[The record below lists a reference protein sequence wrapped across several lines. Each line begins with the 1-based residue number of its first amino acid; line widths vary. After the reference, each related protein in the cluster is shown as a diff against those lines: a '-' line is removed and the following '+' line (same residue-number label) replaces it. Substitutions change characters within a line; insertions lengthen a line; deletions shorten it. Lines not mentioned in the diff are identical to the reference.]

1 MERVQEKY
9 LRWVLGVDRET
20 GGYKVRAEC
29 KRSRLRVKVG
39 KRAAKFEDRMGARE
53 ECGYSLSA
61 VEKRKRTRMR
71 GIERSTTGETDTY
84 ASEEV
89 ERMRAEGILTSA
101 ELSERDKDTDKQ
113 ERRERIRESRYN
125 REYERCM
132 MEEIWVYMGKGSA
145 REKNDGEIQ
154 MQEPG
159 EREQVLDG
167 RRGEKVQDVPR
178 GERNDK
184 AHVERMRRN

>member
-1 MERVQEKY
+1 VDEK
-9 LRWVLGVDRET
+9 DRHNDCRRI
-20 GGYKVRAEC
+20 G
-29 KRSRLRVKVG
+29 
-39 KRAAKFEDRMGARE
+39 
-53 ECGYSLSA
+53 
-61 VEKRKRTRMR
+61 
-71 GIERSTTGETDTY
+71 Y

-89 ERMRAEGILTSA
+89 ERVRAEGRWMCA
-101 ELSERDKDTDKQ
+101 ELSERDRDTDKQ
-113 ERRERIRESRYN
+113 ERRKRVRESRYN

-167 RRGEKVQDVPR
+167 RRGEEVQDVLR
-178 GERNDK
+178 G
-184 AHVERMRRN
+184 V